1 MEAIKSIHQQC
12 NSQHSCKIEDES
24 KEDRTMQKLKE
35 AISNDYIPAQ
45 HLSSQEGLETKQ
57 YWKHTKQYLRNRLW
71 FPDIDKAIELSSLP
85 SSDKYKII

>member
-1 MEAIKSIHQQC
+1 
-12 NSQHSCKIEDES
+12 
-24 KEDRTMQKLKE
+24 MQKLKE